1 MPQMP
6 MMAAQRTSG
15 MAIAGFVLSF
25 FCGLLGLIFSIM
37 GRNECKR
44 SNGSVGGAGLA
55 LAGIIISIL
64 HLVATAL
71 YALLV
76 VVLVHGGMQSAK
88 ATLERTD
95 REIKQLDEASHK
107 METAMQEIDSLSR
120 QVEDAE
126 QAAAA
131 ASSDAERDA
140 ATARLTQLQQKLTEA
155 QQRASAAVDDVGKS
169 AGVHIDS
176 KSIKTDT
183 RCVDNPLAPGCD

>member
-1 MPQMP
+1 MPCPRCGQATAPGAPFCAACGQNLAAALPVGAMPQMP

-120 QVEDAE
+120 QGEDAE
-126 QAAAA
+126 QA
-131 ASSDAERDA
+131 
-140 ATARLTQLQQKLTEA
+140 
-155 QQRASAAVDDVGKS
+155 
-169 AGVHIDS
+169 
-176 KSIKTDT
+176 
-183 RCVDNPLAPGCD
+183 

>member
-1 MPQMP
+1 MPQMQMP

-64 HLVATAL
+64 HLIATVI

-76 VVLVHGGMQSAK
+76 AVLFSHGMEQAK
-88 ATLERTD
+88 ATMERTD
-95 REIKQLDEASHK
+95 QTIRKLDESNAK
-107 METAMQEIDSLSR
+107 LEAAMHELDAIQQ
-120 QVEDAE
+120 QVTDAE
-126 QAAAA
+126 QAVTN
-131 ASSDAERDA
+131 ASSEAERDA
-140 ATARLTQLQQKLTEA
+140 ANARVSDLQQKLTAA
-155 QQRASAAVDDVGKS
+155 QQRMSDAVDAAGTA
-169 AGVHIDS
+169 AGVKID
-176 KSIKTDT
+176 K
-183 RCVDNPLAPGCD
+183 RCVDNPLAPGC